1 MQPGHICLILI
12 ATLKLE
18 NQIYYAK
25 NAPKKTNLRGYY
37 VLPAIYENDLT
48 VNNQIPTYENIYE
61 EDTSKLE
68 LTTKILM
75 KKFNLLHQVHSPE
88 QIAQASAATNVTTS
102 TLVEL
107 EL

>member
-1 MQPGHICLILI
+1 MQF
-12 ATLKLE
+12 
-18 NQIYYAK
+18 
-25 NAPKKTNLRGYY
+25 
-37 VLPAIYENDLT
+37 VLPTTHSCTLHYILHTECATATVAGSTNFIENDLT
-48 VNNQIPTYENIYE
+48 VNNQIPTYENIYQG
-61 EDTSKLE
+61 DTSKLE